1 MLSAYSADTIA
12 KIIITRSAQD
22 TIVARDHK
30 RFGNNNGAFFSKFL
44 GGLVMTGQLPLLF
57 D

>member
-44 GGLVMTGQLPLLF
+44 GGLVMTGQLPLLIE
-57 D
+57 

>member
-1 MLSAYSADTIA
+1 MLSAYSADSVA

-30 RFGNNNGAFFSKFL
+30 RFSNNNGAFFFEIL
-44 GGLVMTGQLPLLF
+44 GRSCYDWAASSIV
-57 D
+57 